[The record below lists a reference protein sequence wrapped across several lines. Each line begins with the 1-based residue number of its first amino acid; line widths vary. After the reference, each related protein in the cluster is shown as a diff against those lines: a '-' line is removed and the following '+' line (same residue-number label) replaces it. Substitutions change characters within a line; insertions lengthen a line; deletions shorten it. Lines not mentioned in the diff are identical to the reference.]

1 MTDASASQ
9 AQDPKDLDPDY
20 EHHGGFPEYGP
31 ATPGPGF
38 GRFVSAMRR
47 LQDLAVS
54 ADPDGDVWDAPGD
67 DAGRAAA
74 RGGAGVWDDAAERA
88 AALAD
93 LLAPFQADE
102 GKAPAGRTPDLPGM
116 GSLLLP
122 PWTLTR
128 YAPDGVEMTGYFTR
142 FHVGGNHAVHGGVLP
157 LLFDHMFGMI
167 SHAAGRPIS
176 RTAFLHVDYRK
187 ITPIDMPLLVR
198 GRVTSTE
205 GRKAFVSAELVD
217 SDETVLAEGN
227 GLMVRLL
234 PGQP

>member
-1 MTDASASQ
+1 MTEP
-9 AQDPKDLDPDY
+9 DPKELDPEY

-31 ATPGPGF
+31 ASPGPGF
-38 GRFVSAMRR
+38 GRFVAAMRR

-54 ADPDGDVWDAPGD
+54 ADPGD
-67 DAGRAAA
+67 D
-74 RGGAGVWDDAAERA
+74 VWDDAADRA
-88 AALAD
+88 AALVEV
-93 LLAPFQADE
+93 LGPFQAEE
-102 GKAPAGRTPDLPGM
+102 GKAPAGRTPDVPGM

-128 YAPDGVEMTGYFTR
+128 YAPDGVEMTGYFSR

-157 LLFDHMFGMI
+157 LLFDHMFGMV

-187 ITPIDMPLLVR
+187 VTPIDTPLLVR
-198 GRVTSTE
+198 GRVTRTE
-205 GRKAFVSAELVD
+205 GRKAFVAAELVD
-217 SDETVLAEGN
+217 GDDAVLAEAN

>member
-1 MTDASASQ
+1 VTDSEPN
-9 AQDPKDLDPDY
+9 PKELDPEY

-31 ATPGPGF
+31 ASPGPGF
-38 GRFVSAMRR
+38 GRFVAAMRR

-54 ADPDGDVWDAPGD
+54 ADPGD
-67 DAGRAAA
+67 
-74 RGGAGVWDDAAERA
+74 GVWDDAADRA
-88 AALAD
+88 AALVE
-93 LLAPFQADE
+93 LLGPSEADE

-187 ITPIDMPLLVR
+187 ITPIDTPLAVR
-198 GRVTSTE
+198 GRITSAE
-205 GRKAFVSAELVD
+205 GRKAFVSAELVEGD
-217 SDETVLAEGN
+217 DIVLAEGS

>member
-1 MTDASASQ
+1 MTDHEPDAG
-9 AQDPKDLDPDY
+9 DLDPEY
-20 EHHGGFPEYGP
+20 EHHGGFPQYGP
-31 ATPGPGF
+31 ASPGPGF
-38 GRFVSAMRR
+38 GRFVTAMRR

-54 ADPDGDVWDAPGD
+54 ADPDDDIWDE
-67 DAGRAAA
+67 AA
-74 RGGAGVWDDAAERA
+74 DRA
-88 AALAD
+88 AALVE
-93 LLAPFQADE
+93 LLGPFQADE

-122 PWTLTR
+122 PWTLTK
-128 YAPDGVEMTGYFTR
+128 YAPDGVEMTGYFSR

-187 ITPIDMPLLVR
+187 VTPIDVPLLVR
-198 GRVTSTE
+198 GRVTGTE
-205 GRKAFVSAELVD
+205 GRKAFVSAELLD
-217 SDETVLAEGN
+217 AGGLSDTVLAEGH

-234 PGQP
+234 PSQP

>member
-1 MTDASASQ
+1 MTNAER
-9 AQDPKDLDPDY
+9 DPKELDPEY

-31 ATPGPGF
+31 ASPGPGF
-38 GRFVSAMRR
+38 GRFVAAMRR

-54 ADPDGDVWDAPGD
+54 ADPGQDAED
-67 DAGRAAA
+67 
-74 RGGAGVWDDAAERA
+74 VWDDAADHA
-88 AALAD
+88 AALVEV
-93 LLAPFQADE
+93 LAPFQAEE

-128 YAPDGVEMTGYFTR
+128 YDPDGVEMTGYFSR
-142 FHVGGNHAVHGGVLP
+142 FHVGGNMAVHGGVLP

-187 ITPIDMPLLVR
+187 ITPIDTKLLVR
-198 GRVTSTE
+198 GRVTGTE

-217 SDETVLAEGN
+217 TRGFSETVLAEGN

>member
-1 MTDASASQ
+1 VTESEPN
-9 AQDPKDLDPDY
+9 PKELDPEY

-31 ATPGPGF
+31 ASPGPGF
-38 GRFVSAMRR
+38 GRFVAAMRR

-54 ADPDGDVWDAPGD
+54 ADPGD
-67 DAGRAAA
+67 
-74 RGGAGVWDDAAERA
+74 GVWDDAADRA
-88 AALAD
+88 AALVE
-93 LLAPFQADE
+93 LLGPFEADE
-102 GKAPAGRTPDLPGM
+102 GEAPAGRTPDLPGM

-128 YAPDGVEMTGYFTR
+128 YAPDGVEMTGWFTR

-187 ITPIDMPLLVR
+187 ITPIDTPLAVR
-198 GRVTSTE
+198 GRITSAE
-205 GRKAFVSAELVD
+205 GRKAFVSAELVEGD
-217 SDETVLAEGN
+217 DIVLAEGS

>member
-1 MTDASASQ
+1 VTDSEL
-9 AQDPKDLDPDY
+9 DPKELDPEY

-31 ATPGPGF
+31 ASPGPGF
-38 GRFVSAMRR
+38 GRFVAAMRR

-54 ADPDGDVWDAPGD
+54 ADPGD
-67 DAGRAAA
+67 D
-74 RGGAGVWDDAAERA
+74 VWDDAADRA
-88 AALAD
+88 VALVEV
-93 LLAPFQADE
+93 LGPFQAVE

-122 PWTLTR
+122 PWTLTQ
-128 YAPDGVEMTGYFTR
+128 YSPDGVEMTGYFSR

-187 ITPIDMPLLVR
+187 VTPIDAPLVVR
-198 GRVTSTE
+198 GRVTSAE

-217 SDETVLAEGN
+217 ARGLSDSVLAEAN

>member
-1 MTDASASQ
+1 MTEP
-9 AQDPKDLDPDY
+9 DPKQLDPEY

-31 ATPGPGF
+31 ASPGPGF
-38 GRFVSAMRR
+38 GRFVAAMRT

-54 ADPDGDVWDAPGD
+54 ADPGD
-67 DAGRAAA
+67 D
-74 RGGAGVWDDAAERA
+74 VWDDAADRA
-88 AALAD
+88 AALVR
-93 LLAPFQADE
+93 LLTPFEADE

-128 YAPDGVEMTGYFTR
+128 YAPDGVEMAGYFSR

-157 LLFDHMFGMI
+157 LLFDHMFGMV

-187 ITPIDMPLLVR
+187 VTPIDAPLVVR

-205 GRKAFVSAELVD
+205 GRKAFVGAELLD
-217 SDETVLAEGN
+217 RDDTVLAEAN

>member
-1 MTDASASQ
+1 VTDDSLANPEEI
-9 AQDPKDLDPDY
+9 DPEY

-31 ATPGPGF
+31 ADPGAGF
-38 GRFVSAMRR
+38 RRFVRTMRR

-54 ADPDGDVWDAPGD
+54 TDPGDDVWDE
-67 DAGRAAA
+67 
-74 RGGAGVWDDAAERA
+74 AAERA
-88 AALAD
+88 AALVE
-93 LLAPFQADE
+93 LLEPHVADE
-102 GKAPAGRTPDLPGM
+102 GRSPAGRTPDLPGM

-122 PWTLTR
+122 PWMLTR
-128 YAPDGVEMTGYFTR
+128 YGPDGVEMTGHFSR

-187 ITPIDMPLLVR
+187 ITPIDQPLAIR
-198 GRVTSTE
+198 GRVSSVE

-217 SDETVLAEGN
+217 GDGALLAEGN

>member
-1 MTDASASQ
+1 VTEAE
-9 AQDPKDLDPDY
+9 PNPIELDPEY

-38 GRFVSAMRR
+38 GRFVAAMRR

-54 ADPDGDVWDAPGD
+54 ADPDD
-67 DAGRAAA
+67 
-74 RGGAGVWDDAAERA
+74 GVWDEAADRA
-88 AALAD
+88 AALVE
-93 LLAPFQADE
+93 LLGPFEAGE
-102 GKAPAGRTPDLPGM
+102 GEAPAGRTPGLPGM

-187 ITPIDMPLLVR
+187 ITPIDVPLVVR
-198 GRVTSTE
+198 GRVSSTE

-217 SDETVLAEGN
+217 ARGPGDTLLAEGN

>member
-1 MTDASASQ
+1 MTEP
-9 AQDPKDLDPDY
+9 DPKELDPEY

-31 ATPGPGF
+31 ASPGPGF
-38 GRFVSAMRR
+38 GRFVAAMRQ

-54 ADPDGDVWDAPGD
+54 ADPGPELHDLWDE
-67 DAGRAAA
+67 AA
-74 RGGAGVWDDAAERA
+74 DRA
-88 AALAD
+88 AALAQ
-93 LLAPFQADE
+93 LLGPFQADE

-122 PWTLTR
+122 PWTLTK
-128 YAPDGVEMTGYFTR
+128 YAPDGVEMTGHFSR

-157 LLFDHMFGMI
+157 LLFDHVFGMV

-187 ITPIDMPLLVR
+187 VTPIDAPLTVR

-205 GRKAFVSAELVD
+205 GRKAFVAAELRD
-217 SDETVLAEGN
+217 GDEAVLAEAN
-227 GLMVRLL
+227 GLMVRLR

>member
-1 MTDASASQ
+1 MTESE
-9 AQDPKDLDPDY
+9 PNPIELDPEY

-31 ATPGPGF
+31 ASPGPGF
-38 GRFVSAMRR
+38 GRFVAAMRR

-54 ADPDGDVWDAPGD
+54 ADPGD
-67 DAGRAAA
+67 
-74 RGGAGVWDDAAERA
+74 GVWDDAADRA
-88 AALAD
+88 AALVE
-93 LLAPFQADE
+93 LLGPSQADE

-128 YAPDGVEMTGYFTR
+128 YDPDGVEMAGYFTR

-167 SHAAGRPIS
+167 SHAAERPIS

-187 ITPIDMPLLVR
+187 ITPIDTPLVVR

-205 GRKAFVSAELVD
+205 GRKAFVSAELLD
-217 SDETVLAEGN
+217 RDDTVLAEGN

>member
-1 MTDASASQ
+1 VTATEP
-9 AQDPKDLDPDY
+9 DPKDLDPEY

-31 ATPGPGF
+31 ASPGPGF
-38 GRFVSAMRR
+38 GRFVADMRR

-54 ADPDGDVWDAPGD
+54 ADPGDDVWNEA
-67 DAGRAAA
+67 AGR
-74 RGGAGVWDDAAERA
+74 V
-88 AALAD
+88 AALVE
-93 LLAPFQADE
+93 LLAPFEAGE

-128 YAPDGVEMTGYFTR
+128 YGPDGVEMTGYFSR
-142 FHVGGNHAVHGGVLP
+142 FHVGGNRAVHGGVLP
-157 LLFDHMFGMI
+157 LLFDHMFGMV
-167 SHAAGRPIS
+167 SHAAARPIS

-187 ITPIDMPLLVR
+187 VTPIDVPLAVR
-198 GRVTSTE
+198 GRLTATE
-205 GRKAFVSAELVD
+205 GRKGFVSAELVD
-217 SDETVLAEGN
+217 GEDTVLAEAN

>member
-1 MTDASASQ
+1 
-9 AQDPKDLDPDY
+9 
-20 EHHGGFPEYGP
+20 
-31 ATPGPGF
+31 
-38 GRFVSAMRR
+38 MRR

-54 ADPDGDVWDAPGD
+54 ADPGE
-67 DAGRAAA
+67 
-74 RGGAGVWDDAAERA
+74 GVWDDAAERA
-88 AALAD
+88 TALAD
-93 LLAPFQADE
+93 LLDPFRADE

-128 YAPDGVEMTGYFTR
+128 YAPDGVEMTGYFSR

-176 RTAFLHVDYRK
+176 RTAFLHVDYRRV
-187 ITPIDMPLLVR
+187 TPIDAPLSMR
-198 GRVTSTE
+198 GRVTGTE
-205 GRKAFVSAELVD
+205 GRKAFVSAELLD
-217 SDETVLAEGN
+217 AGGLGDTVLAEGH

>member
-1 MTDASASQ
+1 MTDAQ
-9 AQDPKDLDPDY
+9 PNTEDLDPEY
-20 EHHGGFPEYGP
+20 QRHGGFPEYGP
-31 ATPGPGF
+31 ASPGPAF
-38 GRFVSAMRR
+38 GRFVETMRR

-54 ADPDGDVWDAPGD
+54 ADPGD
-67 DAGRAAA
+67 DI
-74 RGGAGVWDDAAERA
+74 WDDAADRA
-88 AALAD
+88 AALVE
-93 LLAPFQADE
+93 LLNPFQSDE
-102 GKAPAGRTPDLPGM
+102 GQAPAGRAPDLPGM

-128 YAPDGVEMTGYFTR
+128 YQPDGVEMTGHFSR

-167 SHAAGRPIS
+167 SHAANRPIS

-187 ITPIDMPLLVR
+187 VTPIDTPLTVR
-198 GRVTSTE
+198 GRVTRTE

-217 SDETVLAEGN
+217 GDDAVLAEAN